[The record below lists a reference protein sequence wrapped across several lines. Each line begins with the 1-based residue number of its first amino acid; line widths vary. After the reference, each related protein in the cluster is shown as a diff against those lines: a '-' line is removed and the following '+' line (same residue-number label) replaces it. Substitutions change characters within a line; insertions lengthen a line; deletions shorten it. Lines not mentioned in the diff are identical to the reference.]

1 MCRSAAISEIV
12 ANIAGLSS
20 AFLFLN
26 HELSS
31 HRRRALGEAAS
42 GRPAESARMGDRCLS
57 RPETLLGRGHGA
69 MVKQS
74 FVSHPICIAPTTN
87 GISSPHRIG
96 RHSTRAMPTW
106 VVAIRFLWRSLG
118 AEHP

>member
-1 MCRSAAISEIV
+1 MYRSAGILETV
-12 ANIAGLSS
+12 ANIVGLSS

-31 HRRRALGEAAS
+31 HGRRALVEGAF

-57 RPETLLGRGHGA
+57 RPETRLGRGHGA

-74 FVSHPICIAPTTN
+74 FVSHRICIAPTTN

-96 RHSTRAMPTW
+96 RHSTRAMPIW
-106 VVAIRFLWRSLG
+106 VVVIRFLWWVR
-118 AEHP
+118 AATHP